1 MSTTSLTIT
10 EQAVS
15 LQTDIKSQLESFF
28 ANLPE
33 LTVGVN
39 MLDAL
44 TVQAKAIKVTDG
56 KSYTDATEQVQAL
69 NSSVEDIEALFE
81 PFAAALYKAHRT
93 VTGLRTANLAGATA
107 EVKRLKFERE
117 KFAAEQERQRREAA
131 LKAQQ
136 EAYEREQARLV
147 EEARQEAAKG
157 NVAAAEAILVEATEV
172 EVAPVVLPSTTPQI
186 AGTSFR
192 SVWEWTLTDI
202 TKLKPEFLIANE
214 KAIGAN
220 VRAMH
225 KSAEQLVGIGAIS
238 VIERKIVID
247 R

>member
-1 MSTTSLTIT
+1 MSTSALTIT

-15 LQTDIKSQLESFF
+15 LQTDIKGQLEAFF

-33 LTVGVN
+33 LTVAVN
-39 MLDAL
+39 MIDVL

-69 NSSVEDIEALFE
+69 NSSVEDIEDLYK
-81 PFAAALYKAHRT
+81 PFADALYRAHRT
-93 VTGLRTANLAGATA
+93 VTGLRATNLAGATA

-117 KFAAEQERQRREAA
+117 EFAREQERQRKEAA

-136 EAYEREQARLV
+136 EATEREQARLV

-192 SVWEWTLTDI
+192 SQWDWTLVDI
-202 TKLKPEFLIANE
+202 NKLKPEFLTPKDKE
-214 KAIGAN
+214 IGAI
-220 VRAMH
+220 VRSMH
-225 KSAEQLVGIGAIS
+225 KTAETLVGIGAIS
-238 VIERKIVID
+238 VIERKIVVD